1 MCAEAMELTQLRA
14 LLVLGE
20 VASFSKAAEVLH
32 LTPPAVFSQI
42 RHLEEE
48 IGAKL
53 YERVGNRLELT
64 AHGKRLLERAREIV
78 RIHDESLAE
87 LRDFRSDSAAILRIG
102 CGPHSSVHILPHL
115 LRALLQVRPGTEV
128 RLVTGGDELL
138 VHGVRSGMLDAIL
151 MHLPL
156 DKVDLEEHPLFAY
169 EMVFVVSSS
178 RFAAG
183 RRTRFSDLAQ
193 LPFIR
198 WRRPILVDS
207 ALEKLRCETGLE
219 PLTVIE
225 HDNPASILEMV
236 KLGIGFA
243 ALPLYSVG
251 RDADAGHVRLVR
263 PRSRQAHVVGFAFR
277 KSGARR
283 RVLDDLLAVADQWA
297 QWWPLAKYVFPATS
311 VNPEQGTDSKADRY

>member
-1 MCAEAMELTQLRA
+1 MELSQLRA
-14 LLVLGE
+14 VVVLGE
-20 VASFSKAAEVLH
+20 LASFSKAAEVLH

-64 AHGKRLLERAREIV
+64 AHGKRLVERAKEIL

-87 LRDFRSDSAAILRIG
+87 LREFQGDSAAVLRIG

-115 LRALLQVRPGTEV
+115 LRALLQARPGTEV

-138 VHGVRSGMLDAIL
+138 VNGVRSGMLDAIL

-169 EMVFVVSSS
+169 EMVFVVASSG
-178 RFAAG
+178 RAAG
-183 RRTRFSDLAQ
+183 RRTGFSDLAQ
-193 LPFIR
+193 LPFLR

-207 ALEKLRCETGLE
+207 ALEKLRCEAGLE
-219 PLTVIE
+219 PHTVIE

-236 KLGIGFA
+236 KLGIGFS

-251 RDADAGHVRLVR
+251 RDADAGRVRLVR
-263 PRSRQAHVVGFAFR
+263 SRSRQAHVVGFAYR
-277 KSGARR
+277 KPAARR
-283 RVLDDLLAVADQWA
+283 RILDDLLAVADQWA
-297 QWWPLAKYVFPATS
+297 QWWPLARYVFPAPCVS
-311 VNPEQGTDSKADRY
+311 QERRQDGRADQD